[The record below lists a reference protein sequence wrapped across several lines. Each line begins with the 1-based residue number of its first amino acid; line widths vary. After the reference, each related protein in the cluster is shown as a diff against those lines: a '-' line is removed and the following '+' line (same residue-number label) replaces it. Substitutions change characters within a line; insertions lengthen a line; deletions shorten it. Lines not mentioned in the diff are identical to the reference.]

1 MLSIIVL
8 SSEKALNESSTSLQ
22 SIKLA
27 LEHLIDQ
34 MMVMTMLNAASD
46 SDTLLVLTDVATQFF
61 FS

>member
-8 SSEKALNESSTSLQ
+8 SSEMALNESSASLQ

-46 SDTLLVLTDVATQFF
+46 SDILLVLTDVATQFF